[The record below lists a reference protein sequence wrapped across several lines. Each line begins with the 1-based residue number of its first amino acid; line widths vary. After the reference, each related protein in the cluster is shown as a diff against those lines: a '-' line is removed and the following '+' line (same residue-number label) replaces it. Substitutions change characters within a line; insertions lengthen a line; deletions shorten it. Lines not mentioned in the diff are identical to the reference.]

1 MLHGFACSPE
11 HPHHGR
17 IYIDLLSGAH
27 RLIAICYV
35 YHNTD
40 IPAAAQ
46 EDDDPLALSEP
57 DAPTS
62 ALDRAAEE
70 EREPGEI
77 TPSPEPA
84 PPPAAGPA
92 GVSDPYLGFSAPPV
106 ALPRLEEVLRP
117 RPVLESPCKGASP
130 SGNPGRAGAGPA
142 DGQERRSSHASGG
155 ARRSH
160 KRRKERRGDRGGHDS
175 ERSGD
180 SSGASAGG
188 ERAVKRRNFANKEGK
203 KKKAR
208 RREGGSA
215 SPSRA
220 AKRGRPGAGSAA
232 PGTGSGGAGG
242 GPAQGAQNPAALG
255 VSPADVPDALRARL
269 RAMLARGR

>member
-1 MLHGFACSPE
+1 MLHGSACSPE

-35 YHNTD
+35 YHNTN

-57 DAPTS
+57 DAPAS

-77 TPSPEPA
+77 PPSPEPA

-92 GVSDPYLGFSAPPV
+92 GVSDPYLGLSAPPV
-106 ALPRLEEVLRP
+106 ALPRLEDVLRP
-117 RPVLESPCKGASP
+117 RPILET
-130 SGNPGRAGAGPA
+130 AGAGPA
-142 DGQERRSSHASGG
+142 DGQERRSRHASGG

-175 ERSGD
+175 DRSGD

-188 ERAVKRRNFANKEGK
+188 ERAVKRRNTANKDGK

-208 RREGGSA
+208 RQEGGSA

-242 GPAQGAQNPAALG
+242 GPAQGAPNPAALG
-255 VSPADVPDALRARL
+255 VSPADVPDALLARL
-269 RAMLARGR
+269 RAILALGR